1 MRGHLTW
8 YMARSAGLVAWALLA
23 ASMLWG
29 LALSSRVLGR
39 RPRPAW
45 LLDLHRY
52 LSGLAVMFTAV
63 HVVAILADS
72 YVHFG
77 LIDVLVPLASSWHP
91 VAVAW
96 GVVGLYLLLAVEI
109 TSFVRDRM
117 PLVVW
122 RRVHYLSFPL
132 LVLASVHAL
141 SAGTDATTWG
151 FELSLTVV
159 GGLVA
164 ALLVARGERTEAA
177 ALRTHQRELAG
188 GR

>member
-1 MRGHLTW
+1 MVHGRLLW
-8 YMARSAGLVAWALLA
+8 YAARSAGLVAWMLLA
-23 ASMLWG
+23 TSVALG
-29 LALSSRVLGR
+29 ILLSSRVAGR
-39 RPRPAW
+39 RPSPAW
-45 LLDLHRY
+45 LLSIHRY
-52 LSGLAVMFTAV
+52 LGGLASVFVIV
-63 HVVAILADS
+63 HVFGIVADT
-72 YVHFG
+72 YVQFG
-77 LIDVLVPLASSWHP
+77 LVDVLVPLASSWHP

-96 GVVGLYLLLAVEI
+96 GVVALWLLLAVEI

-159 GGLVA
+159 GGLV
-164 ALLVARGERTEAA
+164 
-177 ALRTHQRELAG
+177 
-188 GR
+188 